1 MGGGGGDG
9 EDEGDVV
16 LMMGGRT
23 TATEEKSRRRVGRL
37 TMSAPYLSWSGGGRK
52 GEGETPRRGGESW

>member
-1 MGGGGGDG
+1 MGGGGVNG

-23 TATEEKSRRRVGRL
+23 TATEEKQETCRPID
-37 TMSAPYLSWSGGGRK
+37 MSVPYLSWSGGGRK
-52 GEGETPRRGGESW
+52 GAGELARRGESW